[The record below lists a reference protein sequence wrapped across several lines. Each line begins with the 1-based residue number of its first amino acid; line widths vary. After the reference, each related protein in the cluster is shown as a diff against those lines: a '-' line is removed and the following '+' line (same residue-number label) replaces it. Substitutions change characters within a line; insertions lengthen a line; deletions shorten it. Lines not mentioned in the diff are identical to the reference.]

1 MSTDYQKLAG
11 SLMGG
16 NNAEEL
22 EKNAEAIQRLAKSE
36 DGQKV
41 KNLIGDERKL
51 ASALENGDTE
61 TLKNMVN
68 TILSTAEGARL
79 AEQLSGLLK

>member
-61 TLKNMVN
+61 ALKNMVN